1 MTRLLTTMAR
11 LGKLK
16 MLALAAI
23 VVGAV
28 LIGVAVAAQKS
39 APIPPASAAGTLDPT
54 PSSTAKSAVPRASAG
69 PMSSATPP
77 HPSSAAPSASAN
89 SAEPPLGPSSPV
101 SISIPAI
108 DVRSAVFPIG
118 KSADGSLKVPQPGPN
133 LNKVAWFEKSPTPG
147 QPGPAVLE
155 GHVDSEQG
163 PSVFFDLG
171 DIRPGDTIIIKR
183 HDGRTVTFTVNAVR
197 EYHKDAF
204 PTRDV
209 YGSGDLSKSEIRLI
223 TCSDFDKSIR
233 HHVGNLIVFAHLTS
247 VQGKS

>member
-11 LGKLK
+11 LGKVGG
-16 MLALAAI
+16 LALAAI

-28 LIGVAVAAQKS
+28 LIGIAVAAQKS
-39 APIPPASAAGTLDPT
+39 APTPPASAAGTLDAA
-54 PSSTAKSAVPRASAG
+54 PSSTAKSASSRPSAG
-69 PMSSATPP
+69 PTSLA
-77 HPSSAAPSASAN
+77 PSSAAPSASAS
-89 SAEPPLGPSSPV
+89 SAEPPLGPSKPV

-108 DVRSAVFPIG
+108 DVKSAVFAIG
-118 KSADGSLKVPQPGPN
+118 KDDDGTLKVPQPGPN

-155 GHVDSEQG
+155 GHVDSVQG
-163 PSVFFDLG
+163 PSVFFELG
-171 DIRPGDTIIIKR
+171 DVRPGNKIIIKR

-197 EYHKDAF
+197 DYQKDAF